1 MDKRLIL
8 LERLMH
14 VIVALAAAYLFYAVF
29 SGTKGVIL
37 AAIILLLALVAIFVE
52 IKAGHPKEIDR
63 FPLLV
68 SAFLF
73 LCGCFFLIK
82 GTHFSTARSL
92 SPFFC
97 LISLTG
103 IVGFVQFIVDKD
115 NYPKTLKQFFNQEI
129 RLTIVLDV
137 VMLAGIVLGIIYGR
151 LPLNVATIIIAVIF
165 VVDLV
170 RQIINRR

>member
-37 AAIILLLALVAIFVE
+37 AAIVLLLALVAILIEV
-52 IKAGHPKEIDR
+52 KAGHPKEIER
-63 FPLLV
+63 SPLLV
-68 SAFLF
+68 SALLF

-82 GTHFSTARSL
+82 GTHFSTERPL
-92 SPFFC
+92 VPFFC
-97 LISLTG
+97 LVSLIG
-103 IVGFVQFIVDKD
+103 IVGFVQFIIDKN

>member
-37 AAIILLLALVAIFVE
+37 AAIVLLLALVAIFVE

-68 SAFLF
+68 SALLF

-82 GTHFSTARSL
+82 GTHFSTARS
-92 SPFFC
+92 
-97 LISLTG
+97 
-103 IVGFVQFIVDKD
+103 
-115 NYPKTLKQFFNQEI
+115 
-129 RLTIVLDV
+129 R
-137 VMLAGIVLGIIYGR
+137 
-151 LPLNVATIIIAVIF
+151 
-165 VVDLV
+165 
-170 RQIINRR
+170 

>member
-1 MDKRLIL
+1 
-8 LERLMH
+8 MH
-14 VIVALAAAYLFYAVF
+14 CMTALAAACLLYAIF
-29 SGTKGVIL
+29 NGTKGVIM
-37 AAIILLLALVAIFVE
+37 AAIVLLLALVAIFVE

-68 SAFLF
+68 SALLF

-97 LISLTG
+97 LTSLIG

>member
-37 AAIILLLALVAIFVE
+37 AAIVLLLALVAILIEV
-52 IKAGHPKEIDR
+52 KAGHPKEIER
-63 FPLLV
+63 SPLLV
-68 SAFLF
+68 SALLF
-73 LCGCFFLIK
+73 LGGCFFLIK
-82 GTHFSTARSL
+82 GTHFSTEISL
-92 SPFFC
+92 VPFFC
-97 LISLTG
+97 LVSLIG
-103 IVGFVQFIVDKD
+103 IVGLVQFIMDKN

>member
-1 MDKRLIL
+1 MENRLIT

-14 VIVALAAAYLFYAVF
+14 VIAALAAAYLFYSVF
-29 SGTKGVIL
+29 GGTKGVIL
-37 AAIILLLALVAIFVE
+37 AAIVLLLAFVAIFVE

-68 SAFLF
+68 SALLF

-82 GTHFSTARSL
+82 GTHFSTERTL
-92 SPFFC
+92 VPFFC
-97 LISLTG
+97 LVSLIG
-103 IVGFVQFIVDKD
+103 IVGLVQFIIDKN
-115 NYPKTLKQFFNQEI
+115 NYPKTLKQFFDQEI
-129 RLTIVLDV
+129 RLTTVLDV
-137 VMLAGIVLGIIYGR
+137 VMLVGIVLGIIYGR

>member
-1 MDKRLIL
+1 MDKKLIIF
-8 LERLMH
+8 ERLMH
-14 VIVALAAAYLFYAVF
+14 CMTALAAACLLYAIF
-29 SGTKGVIL
+29 NGTKGVIL
-37 AAIILLLALVAIFVE
+37 AAIVLLIALVAIFVE

-68 SAFLF
+68 SALLF

>member
-1 MDKRLIL
+1 
-8 LERLMH
+8 MH
-14 VIVALAAAYLFYAVF
+14 VIAALAAAYLFYSVF
-29 SGTKGVIL
+29 GGTKGVIL
-37 AAIILLLALVAIFVE
+37 AAIVLLLALVAIFVE

-68 SAFLF
+68 SALLF

-82 GTHFSTARSL
+82 GTHFSTERTL
-92 SPFFC
+92 VPFFC
-97 LISLTG
+97 LVSLIG

>member
-1 MDKRLIL
+1 
-8 LERLMH
+8 MH

-29 SGTKGVIL
+29 GGTKGVIL
-37 AAIILLLALVAIFVE
+37 AAIVLLLAFVAIFVE

-68 SAFLF
+68 SALLF

-82 GTHFSTARSL
+82 GTHFSTQRTL
-92 SPFFC
+92 VPFFC
-97 LISLTG
+97 LVSLIG
-103 IVGFVQFIVDKD
+103 IVGLVQFIMDKN
-115 NYPKTLKQFFNQEI
+115 NYPKTLKQFFDQEI
-129 RLTIVLDV
+129 RLTTVLDV
-137 VMLAGIVLGIIYGR
+137 VMLVGIVLGIVFGR

>member
-1 MDKRLIL
+1 
-8 LERLMH
+8 MH
-14 VIVALAAAYLFYAVF
+14 VIVALAAAYLFYSVF
-29 SGTKGVIL
+29 GGTKGVIL
-37 AAIILLLALVAIFVE
+37 AAIVLLLAFVAIFVE
-52 IKAGHPKEIDR
+52 IKAGHRKEIDR

-68 SAFLF
+68 SALLF
-73 LCGCFFLIK
+73 LCGCFFFFFL
-82 GTHFSTARSL
+82 THFSTARSL

-97 LISLTG
+97 LTSLIG
-103 IVGFVQFIVDKD
+103 IVGFVQFIIDKN

>member
-1 MDKRLIL
+1 
-8 LERLMH
+8 MH
-14 VIVALAAAYLFYAVF
+14 VIAALAAAYLFYSVF
-29 SGTKGVIL
+29 GGTKGVIL
-37 AAIILLLALVAIFVE
+37 AAIVLLLALVAIFVE

-68 SAFLF
+68 SALLL

-82 GTHFSTARSL
+82 GTHFSTEISL
-92 SPFFC
+92 VPFFC
-97 LISLTG
+97 LVSLIG
-103 IVGFVQFIVDKD
+103 IVGLVQFIIDKN
-115 NYPKTLKQFFNQEI
+115 NYPKTLKQFFDQEI
-129 RLTIVLDV
+129 RLTTVLDV
-137 VMLAGIVLGIIYGR
+137 VMLVGIVLGIALGR

>member
-1 MDKRLIL
+1 MDKKLIL

-14 VIVALAAAYLFYAVF
+14 VIAALAAAYLFYAVF

-37 AAIILLLALVAIFVE
+37 AAIVLLLALVAILIE
-52 IKAGHPKEIDR
+52 IKAGHPNEIDR
-63 FPLLV
+63 SPLLV
-68 SAFLF
+68 SAILF
-73 LCGCFFLIK
+73 LVGGYFMIK
-82 GTHFSTARSL
+82 GTHFSTEISL
-92 SPFFC
+92 VPFFC

-129 RLTIVLDV
+129 RLTTVLDV
-137 VMLAGIVLGIIYGR
+137 VMLVGIVLGIALGR
-151 LPLNVATIIIAVIF
+151 LPLNVATIIFAMVF